1 MKRDRIIAIT
11 KESLILFGKGFW
23 IGSTMTVPGISGGTM
38 AMLAGCY
45 QQLVEAVSH
54 FFAHPGRA
62 LALLVPTGCG
72 GLLGMWLV
80 SGLFSETL
88 LVYYP
93 WETRYAFLGVV
104 AGSVPMLFRGQG
116 KEWRFRRKQ
125 LLWIGMGVAL
135 AVLFSLTFQGK
146 IAGASG
152 MADVIWLQVVVGIAL
167 AAALVLPGIS
177 TSQVLWMTGMYE
189 PVLQQIHAGAF
200 SKLIPMGMGVLI
212 GTFGFAWGMER
223 CWKKYPMQLWAVIG
237 GFVLVSCGKLFPGIP
252 PVEHAG
258 SCGILFG
265 AAVLVIFWM
274 GKKSE

>member
-1 MKRDRIIAIT
+1 MKKDRIISGT

-62 LALLVPTGCG
+62 LALLLPVGCG
-72 GLLGMWLV
+72 GVLGMWLV

-104 AGSVPMLFRGQG
+104 AGSVPMVFRG
-116 KEWRFRRKQ
+116 KEKEGRFREKQ
-125 LLWIGMGVAL
+125 LLWIVVGVAL
-135 AVLFSLTFQGK
+135 AVMFSLAFQRK
-146 IAGASG
+146 IAGTSG
-152 MADVIWLQVVVGIAL
+152 MADAIWLQVVVGIAL
-167 AAALVLPGIS
+167 AGALVLPGIS

-189 PVLQQIHAGAF
+189 PVLRQIHAGAF
-200 SKLIPMGMGVLI
+200 ARLVPMGI
-212 GTFGFAWGMER
+212 GTLVGIFAFAWGMER

-237 GFVLVSCGKLFPGIP
+237 GFVLASCVELFPGIP
-252 PVEHAG
+252 PVGHIG
-258 SCGILFG
+258 SCGVLTVM
-265 AAVLVIFWM
+265 AALVMFWI
-274 GKKSE
+274 GKNN